1 MSSDDELQHSSL
13 TVDLL
18 RKMNERVHQRRERR
32 EAERTISQVEIKL
45 PELQE
50 LEDTSQV
57 GVA

>member
-45 PELQE
+45 PELHE
-50 LEDTSQV
+50 LEDTSQA